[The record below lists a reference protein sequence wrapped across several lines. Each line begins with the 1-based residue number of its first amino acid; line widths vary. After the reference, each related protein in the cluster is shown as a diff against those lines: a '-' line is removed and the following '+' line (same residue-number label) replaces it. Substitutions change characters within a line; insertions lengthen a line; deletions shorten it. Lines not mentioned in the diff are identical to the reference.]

1 MRALR
6 LEKEGDAARCAGSTP
21 PAPAAPR
28 GAART
33 AQETGNAG
41 CSCNTHSE

>member
-6 LEKEGDAARCAGSTP
+6 LEKEGDAAGSTP

>member
-6 LEKEGDAARCAGSTP
+6 LEKEGNAARCAGTP
-21 PAPAAPR
+21 PASAAPR

-41 CSCNTHSE
+41 CSGNTHSE